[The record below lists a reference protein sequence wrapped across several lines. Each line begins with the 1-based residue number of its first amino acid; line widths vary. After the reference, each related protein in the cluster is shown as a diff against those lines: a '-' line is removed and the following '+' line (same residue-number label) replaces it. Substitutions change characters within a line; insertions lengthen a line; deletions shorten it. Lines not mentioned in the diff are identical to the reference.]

1 MNGHDRGT
9 KEIGMI
15 TYIQLSDIHFRR
27 YSGDA
32 YDIDNDLRNEMI
44 RDIRAC
50 YLANQF
56 CTAGVIVCGDIAFS
70 GQDSEYEYAD
80 RFLEE
85 VTNCI
90 NVKPSCVFCVP
101 GNHDVNQNI
110 PKSSFLVELL
120 QDHLEEAADQIHLDY
135 ILSKIMRDRAAAEML
150 LSPIQA
156 YQKFASKYVCNID
169 ENKLFWEHVV
179 KLNEK
184 YNLKLVGINSAL
196 ISSAKDHASR
206 TTERK
211 MRIGQCQLPRRTDN
225 TVLLTICHHPPECW
239 KDEQYELQNKL
250 DARVNLQLYGHK
262 HMLRLSAN
270 KSCLTVCSGAVHPDR
285 FEGEWIPTY
294 NWITLDIKEDDGKE
308 YLDIHIVPRMYD
320 PQTNQFQD
328 NTEIKS
334 EERTFSLLLSE
345 KPKISSEKEPFIQTD
360 DSSWKK
366 TFAYSFLK
374 LPSVEREKIL
384 EELELPLPE
393 DQGRQHYEIIADII
407 ERAEKAGC
415 VEELL
420 HKATK

>member
-1 MNGHDRGT
+1 
-9 KEIGMI
+9 MI

-70 GQDSEYEYAD
+70 GQDSEYDYAD

-85 VTNCI
+85 VTTCI
-90 NVKPSCVFCVP
+90 NVEPSSVYCVP

-110 PKSSFLVELL
+110 PRNNFLTELL
-120 QDHLEEAADQIHLDY
+120 QDRLEEAVDQNHLDS
-135 ILSKIMRDRAAAEML
+135 ILARIMRDRTAAEML

-262 HMLRLSAN
+262 HMLRLSSN

-328 NTEIKS
+328 NTGIKS

-345 KPKISSEKEPFIQTD
+345 TPTTSSTKQPIMSTD
-360 DSSWKK
+360 DSSWRK

-384 EELELPLPE
+384 EELGLSLPE
-393 DQGRQHYEIIADII
+393 DQGCQHYELIADII

-415 VEELL
+415 VEVLL
-420 HKATK
+420 HKTTK